1 MTKEKRATALPGSTD
16 SSRLSPETT
25 LILSEEKSEKCL
37 LRSGS
42 QVRILPGTPSQVHTF
57 P

>member
-37 LRSGS
+37 LSSGS
-42 QVRILPGTPSQVHTF
+42 QVRILPGTPGQAHIF